1 MTDAP
6 HTRTPTDP
14 LRLTA
19 AQQGVWFAQRLD
31 PADPAYNIA
40 EYADIQGPVEPEL
53 LRRAVG
59 HTAAEM
65 ESLRT
70 TFGER
75 DGVPFQR
82 VLESTSISV
91 PLVDLSHERDPHA
104 EALRRMRL
112 CLAEPADVTAG
123 PLVRLTLYR
132 LSPSHHLFHQQVHHL
147 ALDGYAAILAL
158 SRIAEVYTS
167 LVLAPDALP
176 EVRPAGSLATIIEEE
191 DTYLAS
197 EQGARDERFWAG
209 HLVGA
214 LPSEPPAPSGAKRY
228 GTTSVRRVYGPA
240 ETARLKAAAKR
251 AETGWPTFVMAALAV
266 CLHREKGLGEV
277 MLGLPVTG
285 RRTPVARATPA
296 MLSSILPMR
305 LAVSPADRVAD
316 LARRASAEAR
326 SVLRHQRRP
335 TETLRH
341 QLGLTDTTT
350 ALTGPSVN
358 ILAFDDALR
367 FGLHPATLHNL
378 SIGPV
383 EDLAVAVHASFG
395 DGGMHVDLLGNA
407 AHYGQQDLMGPHE
420 RLCRVLDAFV
430 EDPERTIGAVS
441 PVDQDEQRRV
451 LGLGAA
457 RLSGSDAPEP
467 SPVTEQFARQARITP
482 HLTAVVCDGVSLTF
496 NELSHRVNR
505 LAAVLTSRGARPGTR
520 VAVGLPRSTDLVV
533 AILAVMRTGAAYLP
547 LDPSYPANRLAF
559 MIDDSRP
566 VARVAT
572 ASSAGTIDP
581 RGSVPRIDPSTT
593 APTGASGEPV
603 GPAPQDAAY
612 VIYTSGATCRPKG
625 VAVEHRS
632 LSNLLEHHR
641 QEAHTLAE
649 EALGRQLRVALS
661 AATSFD
667 AFWGPVLWMV
677 AGHELHIIA
686 DDVRRDPQTLLSFRV

>member
-6 HTRTPTDP
+6 HTETPTGTM
-14 LRLTA
+14 RLTA

-40 EYADIQGPVEPEL
+40 EYADIRGPVEPEL

-65 ESLRT
+65 EALRT

-82 VLESTSISV
+82 VQESTSISV
-91 PLVDLSHERDPHA
+91 PWVDLSAEVDPHA

-112 CLAEPADVTAG
+112 CLADPADVSAG
-123 PLVRLTLYR
+123 PLVRVTLYR
-132 LSPSHHLFHQQVHHL
+132 LSPSRHLFHQQVHHL
-147 ALDGYAAILAL
+147 ALDGYAAVLAL
-158 SRIAEVYTS
+158 SRIAEVYTA
-167 LVLAPDALP
+167 LDLAPDVLP
-176 EVRPAGSLATIIEEE
+176 ELRPAGSLAALIEEE
-191 DTYLAS
+191 DAYLAS
-197 EQGARDERFWAG
+197 EQCAQDERFWAG

-214 LPSEPPAPSGAKRY
+214 LPPETPAPSGTRTKY
-228 GTTSVRRVYGPA
+228 GTASVRRVYSRA
-240 ETARLKAAAKR
+240 ETARLKAAAKK
-251 AETGWPTFVMAALAV
+251 AGTGWPTFVMGALAL

-277 MLGLPVTG
+277 VLGLPVTG
-285 RRTPVARATPA
+285 RRTPAARSTPA

-335 TETLRH
+335 AEALRH
-341 QLGLTDTTT
+341 RLGLTGTTT

-407 AHYGQQDLMGPHE
+407 ARYGQQDLVGPHE

-430 EDPERTIGAVS
+430 ADPERTVGAVS
-441 PVDQDEQRRV
+441 PVAEDEQRLV

-457 RLSGSDAPEP
+457 QPSRSDAPEP
-467 SPVTEQFARQARITP
+467 SP
-482 HLTAVVCDGVSLTF
+482 
-496 NELSHRVNR
+496 
-505 LAAVLTSRGARPGTR
+505 
-520 VAVGLPRSTDLVV
+520 
-533 AILAVMRTGAAYLP
+533 
-547 LDPSYPANRLAF
+547 
-559 MIDDSRP
+559 
-566 VARVAT
+566 
-572 ASSAGTIDP
+572 
-581 RGSVPRIDPSTT
+581 
-593 APTGASGEPV
+593 
-603 GPAPQDAAY
+603 
-612 VIYTSGATCRPKG
+612 
-625 VAVEHRS
+625 
-632 LSNLLEHHR
+632 
-641 QEAHTLAE
+641 
-649 EALGRQLRVALS
+649 
-661 AATSFD
+661 
-667 AFWGPVLWMV
+667 
-677 AGHELHIIA
+677 
-686 DDVRRDPQTLLSFRV
+686 